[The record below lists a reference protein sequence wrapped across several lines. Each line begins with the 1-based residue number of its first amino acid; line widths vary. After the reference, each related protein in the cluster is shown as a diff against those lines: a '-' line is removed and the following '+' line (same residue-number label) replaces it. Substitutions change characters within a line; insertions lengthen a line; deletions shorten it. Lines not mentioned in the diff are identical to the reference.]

1 MTRPPMLLAAAL
13 AALAMAGCGV
23 EDPLNDRPA
32 DRSAGPAA
40 TTAAPGTPVDAAAN
54 SDAEP
59 PRDTR
64 DPESL
69 TSPDARANAH
79 AEDVAAAYGL
89 AQTNWSWRTYA
100 TQYRRMTELAGGALA
115 RDLKAN
121 PPEQDQLEGIQADR
135 QTNRSSTIAVDSHV
149 LSPTKTRV
157 IVVYQELGGGAGV
170 TDLAPR
176 HTVYRA
182 VVTKLA
188 GGWKVT
194 RWSHLP

>member
-1 MTRPPMLLAAAL
+1 MTRPLTLLAAAL
-13 AALAMAGCGV
+13 AALALAGCGV
-23 EDPLNDRPA
+23 QDPLNDQPA
-32 DRSAGPAA
+32 ETRTAPPA
-40 TTAAPGTPVDAAAN
+40 TTAATTTAVDAGAN

-69 TSPDARANAH
+69 TSPHTRPNADA
-79 AEDVAAAYGL
+79 EEVAAAYGL

-121 PPEQDQLEGIQADR
+121 PPEQDQLEGLKADR
-135 QTNRSSTIAVDSHV
+135 QTNRSSTIAVDSQV

-170 TDLAPR
+170 TEMAPR

-182 VVTKLA
+182 VVTKLDN
-188 GGWKVT
+188 GWKVT
-194 RWSHLP
+194 QWSHLP